1 MFQGSMLVHF
11 KRAAPSLDHLIRPY
25 IRPSVRLY
33 VQYYIWLAQCP
44 SLPGAL
50 AHTLPLSLL
59 CRGRSAYDKTLLV
72 PSRHHLSQEP
82 GRGWHSFINVKNN
95 YLSLLSLRL
104 IYYYSTFKLEFQNS
118 EMVENE
124 VMLAVFYMNILFSIL
139 HLPLTFVPGVGEVL
153 NKQFLLFTIKAL
165 ESLSCKNS
173 ESNLKKNFLVQNIY
187 KNWNVF

>member
-1 MFQGSMLVHF
+1 MSIYFIVCFFYLDSAALDSVEDWGLTLIRSSARNTGLVLQSVIVLKIKTTIIVSIFFWEAITLLSFLIFVTCLLFQGSMLVHF

-104 IYYYSTFKLEFQNS
+104 IYYYSTF
-118 EMVENE
+118 
-124 VMLAVFYMNILFSIL
+124 
-139 HLPLTFVPGVGEVL
+139 
-153 NKQFLLFTIKAL
+153 
-165 ESLSCKNS
+165 
-173 ESNLKKNFLVQNIY
+173 
-187 KNWNVF
+187 